1 MIRIGQMVKVKPD
14 GLAAYKWHHANPLP
28 GVNEMIKKCH
38 IQNYTIY
45 NLGDYLFASF
55 EYVGDDIDADM
66 EMMRRDP
73 ATQKW
78 WTTVHPYLQPIEEGK
93 IWSDMEEVYHLD

>member
-14 GLAAYKWHHANPLP
+14 GLEAYKRYHANPFP

-45 NLGDYLFASF
+45 NFGDYLFANF
-55 EYVGDDIDADM
+55 EYTGDDFAADM
-66 EMMRRDP
+66 EMMQRDP
-73 ATQKW
+73 ATQQW
-78 WTTVHPYLQPIEEGK
+78 WAAVHPCLEAMEPGK
-93 IWSDMEEVYHLD
+93 IWSNMEAVYHLD